1 MDCTPDSDQDEDA
14 TAKGHAVTMEKM
26 VPANTREYRDLQ
38 VHLCAESQ
46 LLVLP
51 RYMRPRQVPFNR
63 FHARTWNL
71 ESCSRCQL
79 SMIPDR
85 DI

>member
-14 TAKGHAVTMEKM
+14 TAKGHAVTMEKT

-46 LLVLP
+46 LLITPVHEAKTSAIQSLP
-51 RYMRPRQVPFNR
+51 RT
-63 FHARTWNL
+63 HL
-71 ESCSRCQL
+71 ELGELFPL
-79 SMIPDR
+79 SIIDDP
-85 DI
+85 